1 MKNKL
6 FMLFIGAALILLLIS
21 ISAFIYLKNRHS
33 AMNKS
38 SLQTLEQSIQQL
50 PDGKVDNAVAALK
63 ETLNKNPMY
72 AEARVALGM
81 LYARKG
87 LLDEAIT
94 EFKSA
99 LTINPELTSIY
110 QELYLVYKKKG
121 LEEEAKKALAS
132 YEKLSGSKK

>member
-1 MKNKL
+1 
-6 FMLFIGAALILLLIS
+6 
-21 ISAFIYLKNRHS
+21 
-33 AMNKS
+33 MNKS

-50 PDGKVDNAVAALK
+50 PEGKVDNAVAALK

-81 LYARKG
+81 LYTRKG
-87 LLDEAIT
+87 MHDEAIT

-132 YEKLSGSKK
+132 YEKLSGGKK

>member
-1 MKNKL
+1 MKKKL
-6 FMLFIGAALILLLIS
+6 FMLFVGAALILLLIS
-21 ISAFIYLKNRHS
+21 ISAFVYLQKKHN

-38 SLQTLEQSIQQL
+38 SLQTLEQSIQKL
-50 PDGKVDNAVAALK
+50 PEGKLDNAVAALK

-81 LYARKG
+81 LYTRKG
-87 LLDEAIT
+87 MLDEALT

-99 LTINPELTSIY
+99 LAINPELTSIY
-110 QELYLVYKKKG
+110 QEMYLIYKKKG
-121 LEEEAKKALAS
+121 LEEEARKALAS

>member
-21 ISAFIYLKNRHS
+21 ISSFIYLKKKHS
-33 AMNKS
+33 SMNKS

-50 PDGKVDNAVAALK
+50 PEGKLDHAIAALK
-63 ETLNKNPMY
+63 ENLDKNPLY

-81 LYARKG
+81 LYTRKG
-87 LLDEAIT
+87 MLDEALT

-110 QELYLVYKKKG
+110 QEMYLIYKKKG
-121 LEEEAKKALAS
+121 LEEDARKALAS
-132 YEKLSGSKK
+132 FEKLSGNKK